1 MEIGREGR
9 SNLDLGARN
18 VLHLA
23 KFGEGL
29 FRQVQMPWGGNRFG
43 PLKGCDNRTGRLERP
58 KENVVGEE
66 LGKVNGDHT
75 MKFSWANEKNWF
87 HSKCGGSL
95 GVMRFDVFLSNSLWL
110 QTEWYGWGGLAW
122 MQRAQVRAWRSSVR
136 ASTLGTG
143 SNGRLGRRGYIQ
155 DLPGKEHTQKDS
167 VMTCSPLV

>member
-1 MEIGREGR
+1 
-9 SNLDLGARN
+9 
-18 VLHLA
+18 
-23 KFGEGL
+23 
-29 FRQVQMPWGGNRFG
+29 
-43 PLKGCDNRTGRLERP
+43 
-58 KENVVGEE
+58 
-66 LGKVNGDHT
+66 
-75 MKFSWANEKNWF
+75 
-87 HSKCGGSL
+87 
-95 GVMRFDVFLSNSLWL
+95 MRFDVFLSNSLWL